1 MNIFFNKQKKL
12 QKLIE
17 FSRWIKDVFNIG
29 MNTRQ
34 KQQFEKYNN
43 EINNT
48 RHVTRE
54 FYSDYKRRLL
64 SLAVAVEYR
73 DNEDTTGERRKK
85 IYKSYRKHNGKVHND
100 LLVLIDYVLRF
111 FSENNIFLNEIRVIE
126 RNIISQNETMMN
138 YKDYLYFK
146 VSIILNVSHGL
157 RHLAND
163 GDLYN
168 DDLYKVIA
176 QRYERGQQETQEQ
189 IQRALKKLQK
199 QRQTNKT

>member
-34 KQQFEKYNN
+34 KKQLEQIND

-73 DNEDTTGERRKK
+73 DNEDTTGERKKK
-85 IYKSYRKHNGKVHND
+85 IYTCYRKHNGNVHND
-100 LLVLIDYVLRF
+100 LLVLIEYLLRY
-111 FSENNIFLNEIRVIE
+111 FSNINIF
-126 RNIISQNETMMN
+126 
-138 YKDYLYFK
+138 
-146 VSIILNVSHGL
+146 
-157 RHLAND
+157 
-163 GDLYN
+163 
-168 DDLYKVIA
+168 
-176 QRYERGQQETQEQ
+176 
-189 IQRALKKLQK
+189 
-199 QRQTNKT
+199 

>member
-34 KQQFEKYNN
+34 KQQLEQYND

-73 DNEDTTGERRKK
+73 DNEDTTGERKKK
-85 IYKSYRKHNGKVHND
+85 IYTCYRKHNGKVHND

-111 FSENNIFLNEIRVIE
+111 FSENNIFLNEIRVIQ

-176 QRYERGQQETQEQ
+176 QRYERGERETQEQ
-189 IQRALKKLQK
+189 IQRALRELQR
-199 QRQTNKT
+199 QRQTKKV